1 MDGGKLHVVAVQC
14 QLDHRLVQAGDVL
27 SSRVRVKTFGLGCYR
42 HQQRSGAAGEVG
54 HVQRTGE
61 LVVAPVHALRPVVK
75 HEARQ
80 QRGSRH
86 GRVVGAGELG
96 VCQQRVEQPAR
107 QIVTFEP
114 PRVLHRLD
122 EMLYRRPLHVVR
134 SVAKDMQYVCC
145 QLEDRNVVDVVA
157 DVPPS
162 LA

>member
-1 MDGGKLHVVAVQC
+1 MDGGKLHVVAVQRH
-14 QLDHRLVQAGDVL
+14 LDHRLVQTGGVL
-27 SSRVRVKTFGLGCYR
+27 SSRVRVEAFGLGSHR

-54 HVQRTGE
+54 DVQRTGE

-75 HEARQ
+75 HETRQ
-80 QRGSRH
+80 QRGCRH
-86 GRVVGAGELG
+86 RGVVGAGELG
-96 VCQQRVEQPAR
+96 VRQQRMEQAAR

-134 SVAKDMQYVCC
+134 SVAKDMQYVCR

-157 DVPPS
+157 DVLPC
-162 LA
+162 LG